1 MQSPKCNGTVEV
13 SCVVCVCIITQEVHK
28 LMIFRWHAQECRVA
42 TAARWM
48 YGVLC
53 VACRVSTH
61 EVRQLDLF
69 QQSEEERKV
78 QSAAQWMR
86 GALCVVYISTN
97 EMQQLVL
104 FKWLHDASETMPC
117 WIILAWS

>member
-1 MQSPKCNGTVEV
+1 MLDNCCFAIARVRLFVV
-13 SCVVCVCIITQEVHK
+13 SSVCACECVCVRQLYQRT
-28 LMIFRWHAQECRVA
+28 
-42 TAARWM
+42 
-48 YGVLC
+48 GVWSLC

-69 QQSEEERKV
+69 QQSEEERNV

-97 EMQQLVL
+97 DMQQLAL
-104 FKWLHDASETMPC
+104 FKWLHDASATMQC